1 VAIPIQADAF
11 YFSRGDPIMSNVKQI
26 PEGVPV
32 VMPML
37 VCRDAAVEI
46 DFCKTT
52 FGAVELVRRPGP
64 DGAVAHAA
72 LTIGG
77 AMIMIEAE
85 WPTLASRAP
94 QPDGSSPV
102 VIYVYVEDVDKVIER
117 AVEAGAQV
125 LLPVKNQ
132 FWGDRTG
139 RIVDPSGHVWTIST
153 RVEETSSAEREQRW
167 SDIVES

>member
-1 VAIPIQADAF
+1 MSKVKPIPD
-11 YFSRGDPIMSNVKQI
+11 
-26 PEGVPV
+26 GVPV

-37 VCRDAAVEI
+37 VCRDASAAI

-64 DGAVAHAA
+64 DETVAHAA

-77 AMIMIEAE
+77 AMIMIEAVLS
-85 WPTLASRAP
+85 TIASRAP

-102 VIYVYVEDVDKVIER
+102 VIYVYVEDVDTVIDR
-117 AVEAGAQV
+117 AVAAGARV
-125 LLPVKNQ
+125 LLPAKNQ

-153 RVEETSSAEREQRW
+153 RIEETSSAERQERW
-167 SDIVES
+167 SSIARR

>member
-1 VAIPIQADAF
+1 MSDARPIPA
-11 YFSRGDPIMSNVKQI
+11 
-26 PEGVPV
+26 GVPV

-37 VCRDAAVEI
+37 VCRDVSAES

-52 FGAVELVRRPGP
+52 FGAVEVVRRPGP
-64 DGAVAHAA
+64 DGTVAHA
-72 LTIGG
+72 LVTIGP
-77 AMIMIEAE
+77 AMVLIEGE

-102 VIYVYVEDVDKVIER
+102 VIYVYVEDVDTVVER
-117 AVEAGAQV
+117 AVAAGARV

-153 RVEETSSAEREQRW
+153 RVEETSSAEREERW
-167 SDIVES
+167 SGIVKKDPLRA

>member
-1 VAIPIQADAF
+1 
-11 YFSRGDPIMSNVKQI
+11 MTKNVKPI
-26 PEGVPV
+26 PDGVPV

-37 VCRDAAVEI
+37 VCRDVSAAI
-46 DFCKTT
+46 DFCKAT
-52 FGAVELVRRPGP
+52 FNAVELVRRPGP
-64 DGAVAHAA
+64 DGTVAHAA
-72 LTIGG
+72 LTISG

-102 VIYVYVEDVDKVIER
+102 VIYIYVEDVDIVVER
-117 AVEAGAQV
+117 AVAAGAKV

-139 RIVDPSGHVWTIST
+139 RIMDPSGHVWTLST
-153 RVEETSSAEREQRW
+153 RIEETSAAERQERW
-167 SDIVES
+167 SNIIKR

>member
-1 VAIPIQADAF
+1 MSKVKPIPD
-11 YFSRGDPIMSNVKQI
+11 
-26 PEGVPV
+26 GVPV

-37 VCRDAAVEI
+37 VCRDASAEL

-64 DGAVAHAA
+64 DGAVAHA
-72 LTIGG
+72 LVTIGP
-77 AMIMIEAE
+77 AMVMIEGE

-94 QPDGSSPV
+94 QSDGSSPV
-102 VIYVYVEDVDKVIER
+102 VIYVYVEDVDKVMER
-117 AVEAGAQV
+117 AVAAGAKV

-139 RIVDPSGHVWTIST
+139 RILDPSGHVWTIST
-153 RVEETSSAEREQRW
+153 RIEETSSTEREERW
-167 SDIVES
+167 SSIVKG